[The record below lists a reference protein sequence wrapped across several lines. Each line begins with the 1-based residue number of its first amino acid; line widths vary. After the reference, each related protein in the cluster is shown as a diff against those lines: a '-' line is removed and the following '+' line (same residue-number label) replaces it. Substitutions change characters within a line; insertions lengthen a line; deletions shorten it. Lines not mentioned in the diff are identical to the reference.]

1 MTFEPTAVN
10 TAVNTNAPPRRSS
23 PSSARRA
30 RFAILLLASVALA
43 LPATSAPART
53 NSARPAASDAFTAGE
68 TASGN
73 YLAAIVAG
81 SKQDIA
87 PAAQYYTEALKT
99 DRRNGELLERGFLAH
114 LADGNMPAAFR
125 YAQTMVAIDGKA
137 ALPNLALAVRSMQLK
152 QFDKAKGYLA
162 LAAGKYRNSDPTA
175 NLLTAWTEVGSG
187 RVSKALALADTV
199 NEAALVNVR
208 NYLSGLMADVGGK
221 KDEALKRLKSAY
233 QAEPNNFV
241 FADAYASV
249 EARLGDKLV
258 AQKVYEDVL
267 ALAPNEQQLKQ
278 RYADLKAGKI
288 PEPPVSSSVEGA
300 AKVFYLLGGGRS
312 RPGEE
317 ILALIYMQFA
327 HFLVPK
333 DDFVDY
339 ALGESF
345 GSVGQ
350 SERAIGY
357 FDLVAPQSPLRD
369 RAMIKK
375 AFNLETAGKTDEAIS
390 TLKALVSDGNAEF
403 DALNA
408 LGVLLR
414 VKKRWP
420 EAIDIYSKA
429 IAKAG
434 TPAVADW
441 SLYHG
446 RGICYERNK
455 QWPEAEADLKT
466 ALTLL
471 PDNPKLGPLNAY
483 NRAQVLNYLAYSWVD
498 RELHIDEAFPMLQR
512 AVDLTGARDG
522 YIVDSLGWAYYRQGK
537 YEQSVIELERALA
550 LKSSDPVI
558 NDHLGDAYWKVGR
571 KLEAQFQWNHARDLK
586 PEPEDLAEILKKIE
600 NGLTEPRPAAAE
612 NGAKPNGG

>member
-1 MTFEPTAVN
+1 MPHRPTIAGQ
-10 TAVNTNAPPRRSS
+10 TPDAHGGLSKKRLTHLA
-23 PSSARRA
+23 A
-30 RFAILLLASVALA
+30 LLGASVVLA
-43 LPATSAPART
+43 IPATSAPART
-53 NSARPAASDAFTAGE
+53 NVARPITGDAFPPGE

-87 PAAQYYTEALKT
+87 PAAQYYNEALKT
-99 DRRNGELLERGFLAH
+99 DRRNSEILERGFLAH

-125 YAQTMVAIDGKA
+125 YAQIMISADGKA
-137 ALPNLALAVRSMQLK
+137 ALPNLALAVRSMQMK
-152 QFDKAKGYLA
+152 QFDKAKGHLA
-162 LAAGKYRNSDPTA
+162 LASGKYRNSDPTA

-187 RVSKALALADTV
+187 RIGKALALADQV
-199 NEAALVNVR
+199 NEPALVNLR
-208 NYLSGLMADVGGK
+208 NYLSGLMADVAGK
-221 KDEALKRLKSAY
+221 KDEALKRLKAAY
-233 QAEPNNFV
+233 QAEPTNSV

-249 EARLGDKLV
+249 EARVGDRAV
-258 AQKVYEDVL
+258 AQKLYEDAL
-267 ALAPNEQQLKQ
+267 ALAPNEPQLKQ
-278 RYADLKAGKI
+278 RVADMKAGKV
-288 PEPPVSSSVEGA
+288 PEPPISSSVEGA
-300 AKVFYLLGGGRS
+300 AKVFYLLGGARA

-317 ILALIYMQFA
+317 ILPLIYMQFA

-333 DDFVDY
+333 DDTIAY
-339 ALGESF
+339 ALGDSF
-345 GSVGQ
+345 GAVGQ

-357 FDLVAPQSPLRD
+357 FDLVSPDSPLRD

-375 AFNLETAGKTDEAIS
+375 AFNLETAGNTEEAIK
-390 TLKALVSDGNAEF
+390 TLNVLLKDGKAEL
-403 DALNA
+403 DALNS

-420 EAIDIYSKA
+420 EAIEVYSKA
-429 IAKAG
+429 IQQIGSPTA
-434 TPAVADW
+434 ADW
-441 SLYHG
+441 SLFHG

-466 ALTLL
+466 ALSFL
-471 PDNPKLGPLNAY
+471 PDNPRLGPVNAY
-483 NRAQVLNYLAYSWVD
+483 SRAQVLNYLAYSWVD
-498 RELHIDEAFPMLQR
+498 RDLHIDEAFPMLQR

-537 YEQSVIELERALA
+537 YDQAVVELERALA

-586 PEPEDLAEILKKIE
+586 PEPEDLAVILKKIE
-600 NGLTEPRPAAAE
+600 NGFDEVRPAAAE
-612 NGAKPNGG
+612 NSTKPNGG

>member
-1 MTFEPTAVN
+1 MPHRPTIAGQ
-10 TAVNTNAPPRRSS
+10 TPDAHGGLSKKRLTHLA
-23 PSSARRA
+23 A
-30 RFAILLLASVALA
+30 LLGASVVLA
-43 LPATSAPART
+43 IPATSAPART
-53 NSARPAASDAFTAGE
+53 NVARPITGDAFPPGE

-87 PAAQYYTEALKT
+87 PAAQYYNEALKT
-99 DRRNGELLERGFLAH
+99 DRRNSEILERGFLAH

-125 YAQTMVAIDGKA
+125 YAQIMIAADGKA
-137 ALPNLALAVRSMQLK
+137 ALPNLALAVRSMQMK
-152 QFDKAKGYLA
+152 QFDKAKGHLA
-162 LAAGKYRNSDPTA
+162 LASGKYRNSDPTA

-187 RVSKALALADTV
+187 RIGKALALADQV
-199 NEAALVNVR
+199 NEPALVNLR
-208 NYLSGLMADVGGK
+208 NYLSGLMADVAGK
-221 KDEALKRLKSAY
+221 KDEALKRLKAAY
-233 QAEPNNFV
+233 QAEPTNSV

-249 EARLGDKLV
+249 EARVGDRAV
-258 AQKVYEDVL
+258 AQKLYEDAL
-267 ALAPNEQQLKQ
+267 ALAPNELQLKQ
-278 RYADLKAGKI
+278 RVADMKAGKV
-288 PEPPVSSSVEGA
+288 PEPPISSSVEGA
-300 AKVFYLLGGGRS
+300 AKVFYLLGGARA

-317 ILALIYMQFA
+317 ILPLIYMQFA

-333 DDFVDY
+333 DDTIAY
-339 ALGESF
+339 ALGDSF

-357 FDLVAPQSPLRD
+357 FDLVSPDSPLRD

-375 AFNLETAGKTDEAIS
+375 AFNLETAGNTEEAIK
-390 TLKALVSDGNAEF
+390 TLNVLLKDGKAEL
-403 DALNA
+403 DALNS

-420 EAIDIYSKA
+420 EAIEVYSKA
-429 IAKAG
+429 IQQIGSPTA
-434 TPAVADW
+434 ADW
-441 SLYHG
+441 SLFHG

-466 ALTLL
+466 ALSFL
-471 PDNPKLGPLNAY
+471 PDNPRLGPVNAY

-498 RELHIDEAFPMLQR
+498 RDLHIDEAFPMLQR

-537 YEQSVIELERALA
+537 YDQAVIELERALA

-586 PEPEDLAEILKKIE
+586 PEPEDLAVILKKIE
-600 NGLTEPRPAAAE
+600 NGFDEVRPAAAE
-612 NGAKPNGG
+612 NSTKPNGG

>member
-1 MTFEPTAVN
+1 MPHRPTIAGQ
-10 TAVNTNAPPRRSS
+10 TPDAHRGLSKKRLTHLA
-23 PSSARRA
+23 A
-30 RFAILLLASVALA
+30 LLGASVVLA

-53 NSARPAASDAFTAGE
+53 NVARPITGDAFPPGE

-87 PAAQYYTEALKT
+87 PAAQYYNEALKT
-99 DRRNGELLERGFLAH
+99 DRRNSEILERGFLAH

-125 YAQTMVAIDGKA
+125 YAQIMIAADGKA
-137 ALPNLALAVRSMQLK
+137 ALPNLALAVRSMQMK
-152 QFDKAKGYLA
+152 QFDKAKGHLA
-162 LAAGKYRNSDPTA
+162 LASGKYRNSDPTA

-187 RVSKALALADTV
+187 RIGKALALADQV
-199 NEAALVNVR
+199 NEPALVNLR
-208 NYLSGLMADVGGK
+208 NYLSGLMADVAGK
-221 KDEALKRLKSAY
+221 KDEALKRLKAAY
-233 QAEPNNFV
+233 QAEPTNSV

-249 EARLGDKLV
+249 EARVGDRAV
-258 AQKVYEDVL
+258 AQKLYEDAL
-267 ALAPNEQQLKQ
+267 ALAPNEPQLKQ
-278 RYADLKAGKI
+278 RVADMKAGKV
-288 PEPPVSSSVEGA
+288 PEPPISSSVEGA
-300 AKVFYLLGGGRS
+300 AKVFYLLGGARA

-317 ILALIYMQFA
+317 ILPLIYMQFA

-333 DDFVDY
+333 DDTIAY
-339 ALGESF
+339 ALGDSF
-345 GSVGQ
+345 GAVGQ

-357 FDLVAPQSPLRD
+357 FDLVSPDSPLRD

-375 AFNLETAGKTDEAIS
+375 AFNLETAGNTEEAIK
-390 TLKALVSDGNAEF
+390 TLNVLLKDGKAEL
-403 DALNA
+403 DALNS

-420 EAIDIYSKA
+420 EAIEVYSKA
-429 IAKAG
+429 IQQIGSPTA
-434 TPAVADW
+434 ADW
-441 SLYHG
+441 SLFHG

-466 ALTLL
+466 ALSFL
-471 PDNPKLGPLNAY
+471 PDNPRLGPVNAY

-498 RELHIDEAFPMLQR
+498 RDLHIDEAFPMLQR

-537 YEQSVIELERALA
+537 YDQAVVELERALA

-586 PEPEDLAEILKKIE
+586 PEPEDLAVILKKIE
-600 NGLTEPRPAAAE
+600 NGFDEVRPAAAE
-612 NGAKPNGG
+612 NSTKPNGG

>member
-1 MTFEPTAVN
+1 MPHRPTIAGQ
-10 TAVNTNAPPRRSS
+10 TPDAHGGLSKKRLTHLA
-23 PSSARRA
+23 A
-30 RFAILLLASVALA
+30 LLGASVVLA
-43 LPATSAPART
+43 IPATSAPART
-53 NSARPAASDAFTAGE
+53 NVARPITGDAFPPGE

-87 PAAQYYTEALKT
+87 PAAQYYNEALKT
-99 DRRNGELLERGFLAH
+99 DRRNSEILERGFLAH

-125 YAQTMVAIDGKA
+125 YAQIMIAADGKA
-137 ALPNLALAVRSMQLK
+137 ALPNLALAVRSMQMK
-152 QFDKAKGYLA
+152 QFDKAKGHLA
-162 LAAGKYRNSDPTA
+162 LASGKYRNSDPTA

-187 RVSKALALADTV
+187 RIGKALALADQV
-199 NEAALVNVR
+199 NEPALVNLR
-208 NYLSGLMADVGGK
+208 NYLSGLMADVAGK
-221 KDEALKRLKSAY
+221 KDEALKRLKAAY
-233 QAEPNNFV
+233 QAEPTNSV

-249 EARLGDKLV
+249 EARVGDRAV
-258 AQKVYEDVL
+258 AQKLYEDAL
-267 ALAPNEQQLKQ
+267 ALAPNEPQLKQ
-278 RYADLKAGKI
+278 RVADMKAGKV
-288 PEPPVSSSVEGA
+288 PEPPISSSVEGA
-300 AKVFYLLGGGRS
+300 AKVFYLLGGARA

-317 ILALIYMQFA
+317 ILPLIYMQFA

-333 DDFVDY
+333 DDTIAY
-339 ALGESF
+339 ALGDSF
-345 GSVGQ
+345 GAVGQ

-357 FDLVAPQSPLRD
+357 FDLVSPDSPLRD

-375 AFNLETAGKTDEAIS
+375 AFNLETAGNTEEAIK
-390 TLKALVSDGNAEF
+390 TLNVLLKDGKAEL
-403 DALNA
+403 DALNS

-420 EAIDIYSKA
+420 EAIEVYSKA
-429 IAKAG
+429 IQQIGSPTA
-434 TPAVADW
+434 ADW
-441 SLYHG
+441 SLFHG

-466 ALTLL
+466 ALSFL
-471 PDNPKLGPLNAY
+471 PDNPRLGPVNAY

-498 RELHIDEAFPMLQR
+498 RDLHIDEAFPMLQR

-537 YEQSVIELERALA
+537 YDQAVVELERALA

-586 PEPEDLAEILKKIE
+586 PEPEDLAVILKKIE
-600 NGLTEPRPAAAE
+600 NGFDEVRPAAAE
-612 NGAKPNGG
+612 NSTKPNGG

>member
-1 MTFEPTAVN
+1 MPHRPTIAGQ
-10 TAVNTNAPPRRSS
+10 TPDAHGGLSKKRLTHLA
-23 PSSARRA
+23 A
-30 RFAILLLASVALA
+30 LLGASVVLA

-53 NSARPAASDAFTAGE
+53 NVARPITGDAFPPGE

-87 PAAQYYTEALKT
+87 PAAQYYNEALKT
-99 DRRNGELLERGFLAH
+99 DRRNSEILERGFLAH

-125 YAQTMVAIDGKA
+125 YAQIMIAADGKA
-137 ALPNLALAVRSMQLK
+137 ALPNLALAVRSMQMK
-152 QFDKAKGYLA
+152 QFDKAKGHLA
-162 LAAGKYRNSDPTA
+162 LASGKYRNSDPTA

-187 RVSKALALADTV
+187 RIGKALALADQV
-199 NEAALVNVR
+199 NEPALVNLR
-208 NYLSGLMADVGGK
+208 NYLSGLMADVAGK
-221 KDEALKRLKSAY
+221 KDEALKRLKAAY
-233 QAEPNNFV
+233 QAEPTNSV

-249 EARLGDKLV
+249 EARVGDRAV
-258 AQKVYEDVL
+258 AQKLYEDAL
-267 ALAPNEQQLKQ
+267 ALAPNEPQLKQ
-278 RYADLKAGKI
+278 RVADMKAGKV
-288 PEPPVSSSVEGA
+288 PEPPISSSVEGA
-300 AKVFYLLGGGRS
+300 AKVFNLLGGARA

-317 ILALIYMQFA
+317 ILPLIYMQFA

-333 DDFVDY
+333 DDTIAY
-339 ALGESF
+339 ALGDSF
-345 GSVGQ
+345 GAVGQ

-357 FDLVAPQSPLRD
+357 FDLVSPDSPLRD

-375 AFNLETAGKTDEAIS
+375 AFNLETAGNTEEAIK
-390 TLKALVSDGNAEF
+390 TLNVLLKDGKAEL
-403 DALNA
+403 DALNS

-420 EAIDIYSKA
+420 EAIEVYSKA
-429 IAKAG
+429 IQQIGSPTA
-434 TPAVADW
+434 ADW
-441 SLYHG
+441 SLFHG

-466 ALTLL
+466 ALSFL
-471 PDNPKLGPLNAY
+471 PDNPRLGPVNAY

-498 RELHIDEAFPMLQR
+498 RDLHIDEAFPMLQR

-537 YEQSVIELERALA
+537 YDQAVVELERALA

-586 PEPEDLAEILKKIE
+586 PEPEDLAVILKKIE
-600 NGLTEPRPAAAE
+600 NGFDEVRPAAAE
-612 NGAKPNGG
+612 NSTKPNGG